1 MLEEKYV
8 RWVAFASLGFFAL
21 FVFVMLLYVFTPAI
35 ISLLSGSNYDYCY
48 PSPLYPSSSHLAMGL
63 TSLCLQT
70 KTFLAMISM
79 VLLVLAGFIS
89 LPALALGVLFLLQDP
104 LVESGQKIYYLLLM
118 LFASSFGVVI
128 YLWLR
133 SRGKEKK

>member
-1 MLEEKYV
+1 
-8 RWVAFASLGFFAL
+8 
-21 FVFVMLLYVFTPAI
+21 
-35 ISLLSGSNYDYCY
+35 
-48 PSPLYPSSSHLAMGL
+48 MGL

-133 SRGKEKK
+133 SRGKEKKETKDKEKNTKV